1 MWPIFGST
9 LTAGGR
15 PATCA
20 GALAMRGNC
29 DTEET
34 MANLNV
40 SYQEL
45 TDAATRLTN
54 GQDEITTKLNELKGF
69 IESLISSGFVT
80 DQASVAFGESY
91 RQFTQGATDTVG
103 ALTNLGEYLRKAAS
117 TLEDA
122 DTQLASGLRG

>member
-1 MWPIFGST
+1 
-9 LTAGGR
+9 
-15 PATCA
+15 
-20 GALAMRGNC
+20 
-29 DTEET
+29 

-40 SYQEL
+40 SYQEMR
-45 TDAATRLTN
+45 DAATRLTN

-69 IESLISSGFVT
+69 IESLISSGFIT

-91 RQFTQGATDTVG
+91 RQFTQGATDTVA
-103 ALTNLGEYLRKAAS
+103 ALTNLGQYLRTAAT